1 MQSKS
6 QVINCYNLTAGQ
18 YAANYFHELN
28 HKHLDRILLGYFTN
42 ENKEKG
48 RILDLGCGP
57 GQTTAFVY
65 ALGVPD
71 ILGTDISPAMIEKAR
86 ELNPAMK
93 FETADML
100 CLQYA
105 DDQFGS
111 AIAFYAIVH
120 FTEDELAT
128 ALKEIYRVLKPQG
141 QFLFSFHIG
150 NQTVHLDTFL
160 NETVSIDFHF
170 FEVETVVQ
178 LAISCG
184 FKVVDTIERKPYPEV
199 EYPSDRAYVWLEKG

>member
-6 QVINCYNLTAGQ
+6 QIINCYNLTAAK
-18 YAANYFHELN
+18 YADNYFHELD
-28 HKHLDRILLGYFTN
+28 HKHLDRILLGYFAH
-42 ENKEKG
+42 ENKAKG
-48 RILDLGCGP
+48 QILDLGCGP
-57 GQTTAFVY
+57 GQTTAFLY
-65 ALGVPD
+65 AQGAND

-86 ELNPAMK
+86 ELNPNIK

-100 CLQYA
+100 RLQYE
-105 DDQFGS
+105 DDQFGA

-120 FTEDELAT
+120 FTEDELAI
-128 ALKEIYRVLKPQG
+128 ALKEVYRVLKPQG

-170 FEVETVVQ
+170 FEVETVIQ

-184 FKVVDTIERKPYPEV
+184 FKVIDVIERKPYPEV
-199 EYPSDRAYVWLEKG
+199 EYPSDRAYVWLEKA